1 MDHGH
6 SNGGGRGGVGERDQ
20 GSLIAKEAFSLAW
33 REIRI
38 YEDEG
43 ENAFLGRKP
52 CEPRP
57 RGRKAWRQEVQFG
70 WSIMEEEAVRL

>member
-6 SNGGGRGGVGERDQ
+6 SNWGGGRDQ
-20 GSLIAKEAFSLAW
+20 GSLIAKEAFALAW

-38 YEDEG
+38 YEDGG
-43 ENAFLGRKP
+43 ENAFFAGRKP

-57 RGRKAWRQEVQFG
+57 RGRKARRQKVQFG
-70 WSIMEEEAVRL
+70 WSMMEEEAVRL